1 MDTRG
6 EEIVG
11 VKSISFSVE
20 TFSFY
25 QKNKKTGLHPFRQ
38 IFWDLR
44 EDTMDLILVKK
55 NFNYFNFYN
64 IDILRRQSLK
74 CIVKCADTYSS

>member
-1 MDTRG
+1 
-6 EEIVG
+6 VA
-11 VKSISFSVE
+11 
-20 TFSFY
+20 SFY

-55 NFNYFNFYN
+55 
-64 IDILRRQSLK
+64 ISIILTF
-74 CIVKCADTYSS
+74 II

>member
-1 MDTRG
+1 MDRRG

-11 VKSISFSVE
+11 VKSISFSVQ

-38 IFWDLR
+38 IF
-44 EDTMDLILVKK
+44 
-55 NFNYFNFYN
+55 
-64 IDILRRQSLK
+64 
-74 CIVKCADTYSS
+74 